1 MAHNGS
7 LWREEALAIAA
18 HKPNV
23 WLSLIG
29 TSAAEYTMLFDD
41 PVSPLDPNRCLFG
54 SGWALADLDEQLA
67 GWDLVDEDLQRQLLY
82 DNAAELL
89 GM

>member
-1 MAHNGS
+1 
-7 LWREEALAIAA
+7 
-18 HKPNV
+18 
-23 WLSLIG
+23 
-29 TSAAEYTMLFDD
+29 
-41 PVSPLDPNRCLFG
+41 LFG
-54 SGWALADLDEQLA
+54 SGWAFADLDEQLA